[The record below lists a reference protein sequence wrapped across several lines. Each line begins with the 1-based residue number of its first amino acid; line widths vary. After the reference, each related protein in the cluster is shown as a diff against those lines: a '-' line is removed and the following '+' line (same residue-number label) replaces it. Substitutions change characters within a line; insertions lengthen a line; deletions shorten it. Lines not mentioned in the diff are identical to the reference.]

1 MLLQAFP
8 ITAPGLADRTLPLL
22 LKALILGIVE
32 GVTEFLPVSSTGH
45 LILVGAWLDYP
56 DPQRVTMEIFI
67 QMGAILAVFWQY
79 GAELLKLA
87 RHLTHDRAAR
97 DLVVKVGIAFVPAA
111 VLGLVAHH
119 TIEEHLFSPR
129 SVAIALV
136 LGGIVILVVERMSL
150 RPTDLEILGRTGRSV
165 DRIERTSWTEALGI
179 GLAQMLSLIPG
190 VSRAGATIIGG
201 MLVGLSRPVATQFSF
216 YLALP
221 TISAASLFSLAKGWK
236 LLGPGD
242 VLPLAVGFVAAYVSA
257 LAVIRSF
264 LAYVRTHDFRVFG
277 WYRIAVGLLVYALLG
292 RG

>member
-1 MLLQAFP
+1 M
-8 ITAPGLADRTLPLL
+8 PLL

-56 DPQRVTMEIFI
+56 DAQRVTMEIFI

-79 GAELLKLA
+79 GTELLNLA
-87 RHLTHDRAAR
+87 RHMTHDRAAR
-97 DLVVKVGIAFVPAA
+97 DLVAKVGIAFVPAA

-119 TIEEHLFSPR
+119 AIEEHLFSPR
-129 SVAIALV
+129 TVAIALV
-136 LGGIVILVVERMSL
+136 LGGIVILLVERMSL
-150 RPTDLEILGRTGRSV
+150 RLTELEILGRSGWNV
-165 DRIERTSWTEALGI
+165 DRIERTSWIEALGV
-179 GLAQMLSLIPG
+179 GLAQMLSMIPG

-201 MLVGLSRPVATQFSF
+201 MLVGMSRPVATQFSF

-257 LAVIRSF
+257 LVVIRAF
-264 LAYVRTHDFRVFG
+264 LAYVRTHDFRIFG
-277 WYRIAVGLLVYALLG
+277 WYRIAVGILVYAVLG